1 MLLLL
6 VGGDFLGV
14 FGVGGQVVEVGIDDE
29 LGLDAEVG
37 EEGKLGDTVG
47 FEVDFESDVLD
58 KVGVLDGEGGVL
70 AVVD

>member
-1 MLLLL
+1 M
-6 VGGDFLGV
+6 GV
-14 FGVGGQVVEVGIDDE
+14 FGVGSQVVEVGIDDE

-37 EEGKLGDTVG
+37 EEGELGDTVG

-58 KVGVLDGEGGVL
+58 EIGVLDSKSGVL